1 MDNVYTVIKIIENDY
16 GCEGVPD
23 GQEPTV
29 KVRLCDES
37 GAVLWITESDAL
49 LYRLGIDEGDRV
61 VYDGVNLRKA

>member
-1 MDNVYTVIKIIENDY
+1 MDNLYTVIKIIENDY

-29 KVRLCDES
+29 KVKLCGES
-37 GAVLWITESDAL
+37 GAVLWITESDPL